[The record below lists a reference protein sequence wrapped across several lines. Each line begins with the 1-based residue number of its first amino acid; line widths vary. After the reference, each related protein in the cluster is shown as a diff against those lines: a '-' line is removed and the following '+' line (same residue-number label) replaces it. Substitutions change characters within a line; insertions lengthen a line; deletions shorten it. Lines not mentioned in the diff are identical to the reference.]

1 MQRALTLGEPVI
13 VLFGAGL
20 IRVIILFIVLAVIET
35 NNLAF

>member
-1 MQRALTLGEPVI
+1 VI

-20 IRVIILFIVLAVIET
+20 IRVIILSIVLAVIET